1 MPVFE
6 NLGFNNH
13 PFSKTNADEEPNLEE
28 YFVPPPFFDAI
39 VGDSSNPSAS
49 IVFAPRGGGKT
60 AQRRMVEKSSAAL
73 QFLAVTYDRFEFSA
87 DQNLN
92 DINLQYHLRNILTR
106 ILISYLSYMSDYPD
120 LIKNLTTDEKN
131 SYQYL
136 YTLI

>member
-73 QFLAVTYDRFEFSA
+73 QFLVNGRRDGSPIDGRVVWNRRDFRQHS
-87 DQNLN
+87 
-92 DINLQYHLRNILTR
+92 R
-106 ILISYLSYMSDYPD
+106 
-120 LIKNLTTDEKN
+120 
-131 SYQYL
+131 
-136 YTLI
+136 